1 MQLFQINQ
9 SEESSK
15 ITINAH
21 TTSFPLHELPIT
33 DGILYIKYMT
43 SPVSSCQSSGP
54 IAIWCFYKTVNHNLY
69 IDTLVFG
76 AWCCSEEAAATER
89 FQSGV
94 HGSGDWRVETGLRQL
109 CSTSTRHGDTWPVYF
124 IHPMYIIGIFL
135 EDWRFIFPTWRLY
148 CSWLLLWEQSNAING
163 VVVKKVQKID
173 MYTMK

>member
-69 IDTLVFG
+69 IDTLVFA

-94 HGSGDWRVETGLRQL
+94 HGSGDWRVETGLL
-109 CSTSTRHGDTWPVYF
+109 VSVSSAPPPPDTGDTWPVHF
-124 IHPMYIIGIFL
+124 IHSMYIIGIFL
-135 EDWRFIFPTWRLY
+135 ED
-148 CSWLLLWEQSNAING
+148 
-163 VVVKKVQKID
+163 
-173 MYTMK
+173 